1 MKRSRNYE
9 INYLNKVVTVSRKF
23 MDAATQINSDEFDL
37 LTQFS
42 DMGLRILVENRKR
55 RSKPKDGKLPLLTY
69 KMMQDYIA
77 MLDDAEDMQ
86 KEFDSIRESSK
97 SRTDRT
103 QYVNAWFRKTF
114 PRYDEVPEFDEDYR
128 IVHNPNPAA

>member
-1 MKRSRNYE
+1 MKRSRMYE
-9 INYLNKVVTVSRKF
+9 VNYLNKTVTVTHKF
-23 MDAATQINSDEFDL
+23 MDAATQIDSGEFGL

-42 DMGLRILVENRKR
+42 NMGLRVLVEGRKR
-55 RSKPKDGKLPLLTY
+55 HPKTKNGKLPLLTF

-86 KEFDSIRESSK
+86 KEFESIRESSK
-97 SRTDRT
+97 SRKDRT
-103 QYVNAWFRKTF
+103 QYVNAWFRATF

>member
-1 MKRSRNYE
+1 MKRSRVYE
-9 INYLNKVVTVSRKF
+9 INYLNKTVTVSRKF
-23 MDAATQINSDEFDL
+23 MDAATQIDSDEFNL

-42 DMGLRILVENRKR
+42 DMGIRVLVEGRKR

-128 IVHNPNPAA
+128 IVHNPDPAA

>member
-9 INYLNKVVTVSRKF
+9 VNFLSKTVTVSRKF

-42 DMGLRILVENRKR
+42 DMGIRVLVEGRKR
-55 RSKPKDGKLPLLTY
+55 RSKPKDDKLPLLTY

-77 MLDDAEDMQ
+77 MSAQVVRCWRMLASTTLA
-86 KEFDSIRESSK
+86 KGSAPILGISIPLPGMMNS
-97 SRTDRT
+97 
-103 QYVNAWFRKTF
+103 QQ
-114 PRYDEVPEFDEDYR
+114 
-128 IVHNPNPAA
+128 AAMA

>member
-1 MKRSRNYE
+1 MKRTRVYEVNYF
-9 INYLNKVVTVSRKF
+9 NKTVTVSRKF
-23 MDAATQINSDEFDL
+23 MDAATQIISDEFDL
-37 LTQFS
+37 LTRFS
-42 DMGLRILVENRKR
+42 DMGLRVLVENRKR
-55 RSKPKDGKLPLLTY
+55 HPKPKAGKLPLLTY

-77 MLDDAEDMQ
+77 MLDDSEDML

-114 PRYDEVPEFDEDYR
+114 PRYDDVPEFDEDYR

>member
-1 MKRSRNYE
+1 
-9 INYLNKVVTVSRKF
+9 
-23 MDAATQINSDEFDL
+23 
-37 LTQFS
+37 
-42 DMGLRILVENRKR
+42 MGLRVLVENRKR
-55 RSKPKDGKLPLLTY
+55 HPKPKAGKLPLLTY

-86 KEFDSIRESSK
+86 KEFESVRESSK

-103 QYVNAWFRKTF
+103 QYVNSWFRATF
-114 PRYDEVPEFDEDYR
+114 PRYDAVPEFDEDYR

>member
-9 INYLNKVVTVSRKF
+9 INYLNKTVTVSRKF
-23 MDAATQINSDEFDL
+23 MDAATQMDNTEFDL
-37 LTQFS
+37 LTRFS
-42 DMGLRILVENRKR
+42 NMGLRILVEGRKR
-55 RSKPKDGKLPLLTY
+55 RPKSPNGKLPLLTY

-77 MLDDAEDMQ
+77 MLDDTEDMQ
-86 KEFDSIRESSK
+86 KEFESIRESAK
-97 SRTDRT
+97 SRKDRT
-103 QYVNAWFRKTF
+103 QYVNTWFRATF

>member
-1 MKRSRNYE
+1 MKRSRIYEVNY
-9 INYLNKVVTVSRKF
+9 INKTVTVSCKF
-23 MDAATQINSDEFDL
+23 MDAATQIDTNEFDL

-42 DMGLRILVENRKR
+42 NMGLRVLVEGRKR
-55 RSKPKDGKLPLLTY
+55 RPKLKEGKRPLLTY

-77 MLDDAEDMQ
+77 MLDDAEEMQ
-86 KEFDSIRESSK
+86 KEFESIRESSR

-103 QYVNAWFRKTF
+103 QYVNSWFRATF

-128 IVHNPNPAA
+128 IVHNPNPSA

>member
-9 INYLNKVVTVSRKF
+9 VNFLSKTVTVSRKF

-42 DMGLRILVENRKR
+42 DMGIRVLVEGRKR
-55 RSKPKDGKLPLLTY
+55 RSKPKDDKLPLLTY

-86 KEFDSIRESSK
+86 KEFESIRESAK
-97 SRTDRT
+97 SRKDRT
-103 QYVNAWFRKTF
+103 QYVNTWFRATF

>member
-1 MKRSRNYE
+1 MKRSRMYE
-9 INYLNKVVTVSRKF
+9 VNYLNKTVTVTHKF
-23 MDAATQINSDEFDL
+23 MDAATQIDSGEFGL

-42 DMGLRILVENRKR
+42 NMGLRVLVEGRKR
-55 RSKPKDGKLPLLTY
+55 RPKPKNGKLPLLTF
-69 KMMQDYIA
+69 KMMQDYIV

-86 KEFDSIRESSK
+86 KEFESIRESSK
-97 SRTDRT
+97 SRKDRT
-103 QYVNAWFRKTF
+103 QYVNAWFRATF

>member
-1 MKRSRNYE
+1 MKRSRMYE
-9 INYLNKVVTVSRKF
+9 VNYLNKTVTVTRKF

-42 DMGLRILVENRKR
+42 DMGLRVLVEGRKR
-55 RSKPKDGKLPLLTY
+55 RPKPKNGKLPLLTF

-86 KEFDSIRESSK
+86 KEFESIRESSK
-97 SRTDRT
+97 SRKDRT
-103 QYVNAWFRKTF
+103 QYVNNWFRATF
-114 PRYDEVPEFDEDYR
+114 PHYDAVPEFDEDYR

>member
-1 MKRSRNYE
+1 MKRSRIYE
-9 INYLNKVVTVSRKF
+9 VNYLNKTVTVSRKF
-23 MDAATQINSDEFDL
+23 MDAATQIDSDEFDL
-37 LTQFS
+37 LTRFS
-42 DMGLRILVENRKR
+42 DMGLRVLVQGRKR
-55 RSKPKDGKLPLLTY
+55 RPKPKDGKLPLLTY
-69 KMMQDYIA
+69 KMMLDYIA

-86 KEFDSIRESSK
+86 KEFDSIRESSR

-114 PRYDEVPEFDEDYR
+114 PRYDAVPEFDEDYR

>member
-9 INYLNKVVTVSRKF
+9 VNFLSKTVTVSRKF

-42 DMGLRILVENRKR
+42 DMGIRVLVEGRKR
-55 RSKPKDGKLPLLTY
+55 RSKPKDDKLPLLTY

-77 MLDDAEDMQ
+77 MLDDTEDMQ
-86 KEFDSIRESSK
+86 KEFESIRESAK
-97 SRTDRT
+97 SRKDRT
-103 QYVNAWFRKTF
+103 QYVNTWFRATF

>member
-9 INYLNKVVTVSRKF
+9 VNFLSKTVTVSRKF

-42 DMGLRILVENRKR
+42 DMGIRVLVEGRKR
-55 RSKPKDGKLPLLTY
+55 RSKPKDDKLPLLTY

-86 KEFDSIRESSK
+86 KEFESIRESAK
-97 SRTDRT
+97 SRKDRT
-103 QYVNAWFRKTF
+103 QYVNTWFRATF

-128 IVHNPNPAA
+128 IVHNPNPSA

>member
-1 MKRSRNYE
+1 MKRSRVYE
-9 INYLNKVVTVSRKF
+9 INYLNKTVTVSRKF
-23 MDAATQINSDEFDL
+23 MDAATQIDTNEFDL

-42 DMGLRILVENRKR
+42 NMGLRVLVEGRKR
-55 RSKPKDGKLPLLTY
+55 RPKPKDGKLPLLTY

-77 MLDDAEDMQ
+77 MLDDSEDML

-97 SRTDRT
+97 SRKDRT
-103 QYVNAWFRKTF
+103 QYVNTWFRATF
-114 PRYDEVPEFDEDYR
+114 PRYDAVPEFDEDYR

>member
-9 INYLNKVVTVSRKF
+9 VNFLSKTVTVSRKF

-42 DMGLRILVENRKR
+42 DMGIRVLVEGRKR
-55 RSKPKDGKLPLLTY
+55 RSKPKDDKLPLLTY

-86 KEFDSIRESSK
+86 KEFESIRESAK
-97 SRTDRT
+97 SRKDRT
-103 QYVNAWFRKTF
+103 QYVNAWFRATF

>member
-23 MDAATQINSDEFDL
+23 MDAATQINSNEFDL

-42 DMGLRILVENRKR
+42 DMGLRVLVEGRKR
-55 RSKPKDGKLPLLTY
+55 RPKPKDGKLPLLTF
-69 KMMQDYIA
+69 KMMEDYIA

-86 KEFDSIRESSK
+86 KEFESIRESSK
-97 SRTDRT
+97 SRKGRT
-103 QYVNAWFRKTF
+103 QYVNNWFRAIF

>member
-1 MKRSRNYE
+1 MKRSRMYE
-9 INYLNKVVTVSRKF
+9 VNYLNKTVTVTHKF
-23 MDAATQINSDEFDL
+23 MDAATQIDSDEFGL

-42 DMGLRILVENRKR
+42 DMGLRVLVEGRKR
-55 RSKPKDGKLPLLTY
+55 RPKPKNGKLPLVTF
-69 KMMQDYIA
+69 KMIQDYIA

-86 KEFDSIRESSK
+86 KEFESIRESSK
-97 SRTDRT
+97 NRKDRT
-103 QYVNAWFRKTF
+103 QYVNAWFRATF

>member
-1 MKRSRNYE
+1 MKRSRMYE
-9 INYLNKVVTVSRKF
+9 VNYLNKTVTVTRKF

-42 DMGLRILVENRKR
+42 DMGLRVLVESRKR
-55 RSKPKDGKLPLLTY
+55 HPKPKDGKLPLLTY

-86 KEFDSIRESSK
+86 KEFESVRESSK
-97 SRTDRT
+97 SRKDRT
-103 QYVNAWFRKTF
+103 QYVNTWFRTTF